1 MLRLLLEGKLITEDL
16 VDPVDPVDTTP
27 AQQTGN
33 SGPHAIGNAKPSREI
48 TSTSPQETTSNS
60 ALSSD
65 DIESVRTC
73 YCKGS
78 RQEHEAAV
86 KFLKVYQ
93 DHITPVQA
101 LAITGSIT
109 ALVKAQTES
118 TERDKTPVF
127 FCGSLR

>member
-1 MLRLLLEGKLITEDL
+1 MLGLLLQGKLITK
-16 VDPVDPVDTTP
+16 DPVYPVNTTP

-33 SGPHAIGNAKPSREI
+33 SGPHAIDNAKPSREI
-48 TSTSPQETTSNS
+48 TSTSPKETTSNL
-60 ALSSD
+60 ALSSH

-73 YCKGS
+73 YYQGS

-86 KFLKVYQ
+86 KFLKEYQ
-93 DHITPVQA
+93 DDISPVQGM
-101 LAITGSIT
+101 AITGSIT